1 MCRNL
6 VAPALL
12 VVAGVLS
19 VGVSGGQVVRCL
31 RRKKSDDVT
40 IAGWLSGA
48 GACACMLMV
57 VLVTKSSLWLAL
69 WESGHRGVSGAGRC
83 GVVVPNALGTE
94 NLNRRAGDGNA
105 KRPATTLPIL

>member
-69 WESGHRGVSGAGRC
+69 WESAGI
-83 GVVVPNALGTE
+83 VEYLVPAAVAWWFRTPSIP
-94 NLNRRAGDGNA
+94 R
-105 KRPATTLPIL
+105 T